1 MSNIGLFYYNNVNAE
16 KIETYI
22 KKVLKNVLKRKPKC
36 QIFEQYSKKELCG
49 LINWGAYPTPYVK
62 IENTHIFFDGYILGK
77 DKKINDGAKFIG
89 KLYNKYGINFVEIMP
104 FFGNIVIKTPKL
116 VHIITP
122 YHTLFDLYYYR
133 SRNIFCVAPAI
144 KFIFPVVKE
153 DHISISKE
161 AIIELLSLEYTL
173 NRKTIYNEIL
183 KLDNLSIYTFNPKN
197 NKLTHKFYKPY
208 INNKIVDY
216 KTYLEDIEDLFLNA
230 IDKVLNPVNKRYKIS
245 LCFSGGTDSSYLLAH
260 LLRKGLKVTTYTHM
274 TEDHVWHLKHLIDA
288 LKKNYPNVEIKLI
301 VQERQK
307 DKNFK
312 ELTEKYKQLIDLQ
325 ETKRLHRDLHLVDFH
340 KSFNPS
346 SIFTESTVGDVI
358 MAATKL
364 NFLIDSSKN
373 IFRKMEIISS
383 NFLPNEITLFLL
395 RTFSS
400 MVNPSDYY
408 IPKISRLNWP
418 LNIVN
423 NIKREIEYNYE
434 TIKGKYA
441 LTDNIKQFER
451 YVIENRMY
459 GYMNDHCYV
468 GRNYNEYFLSPFYEN
483 DFFDY
488 ALSIDYQK
496 KFNAKLNYD
505 LNKKDSY
512 FHKVPI
518 ENTGKTIEKFFYKY
532 RVDRKRPFGSL
543 FESIVRHI
551 SPNKK
556 TKSESK
562 IDLRDED
569 HIKELLSNCDWKY
582 LITESI
588 FKDKT
593 LEIYYVLLFEK
604 KMEEYYN
611 IYNGC

>member
-16 KIETYI
+16 EIETYI
-22 KKVLKNVLKRKPKC
+22 KKVLKDVLKRKPKC

-49 LINWGAYPTPYVK
+49 LINWGVYPTPYAK

-77 DKKINDGAKFIG
+77 DKEINDGAKFIG
-89 KLYNKYGINFVEIMP
+89 KLYNKYGINFVETIP

-116 VHIITP
+116 VQIITP
-122 YHTLFDLYYYR
+122 YHTLFDLYYHR

-144 KFIFPVVKE
+144 KFIFPVAKE
-153 DHISISKE
+153 NHISLSKE
-161 AIIELLSLEYTL
+161 AIAELLSLEHTL
-173 NRKTIYNEIL
+173 NRKTIYNKIL

-197 NKLTHKFYKPY
+197 NKLTHKFYKPH
-208 INNKIVDY
+208 IDNKIVDY

-260 LLRKGLKVTTYTHM
+260 LLRKGLKVTTYTHT
-274 TEDHVWHLKHLIDA
+274 TEDHAGHLINA

-301 VQERQK
+301 GRERQK
-307 DKNFK
+307 EKNFK
-312 ELTEKYKQLIDLQ
+312 KLTEKYEQLIDIQ
-325 ETKRLHRDLHLVDFH
+325 ETKRLQGDLHLVDFH
-340 KSFNPS
+340 KSFDPS
-346 SIFTESTVGDVI
+346 SIFTEGTVGDVI
-358 MAATKL
+358 MADTKL
-364 NFLIDSSKN
+364 DFLIGGSKN
-373 IFRKMEIISS
+373 IFRKMELISS

-400 MVNPSDYY
+400 MVKPSDYY
-408 IPKISRLNWP
+408 ISKINRLNWP

-434 TIKGKYA
+434 TIKGKYDS
-441 LTDNIKQFER
+441 TDNIKQFER

-483 DFFDY
+483 DFFNY
-488 ALSIDYQK
+488 ALSIDYST

-512 FHKVPI
+512 FRKVPI

-532 RVDRKRPFGSL
+532 RVDRKHPFGSL

-551 SPNKK
+551 SPNQK

-562 IDLRDED
+562 IDSRDED
-569 HIKELLSNCDWKY
+569 YIKELLSNCDWEY

-611 IYNGC
+611 LYNGC